1 MSKVYLAIPGAPDRL
16 LGHVDEAGRVY
27 RSQIGPD
34 NLVGHV
40 NLETGRIYEQRFGPD
55 KRVGHVDL
63 GSGKVVSTRLGPD
76 EHVGQVAIDGKLR
89 RAQALA
95 MDDYVGRV
103 EPFLSY
109 AHSAGALLLLALPA
123 LDEAASVE
131 ATAEAAPDMPADATS
146 ETPGQ
151 ETV

>member
-1 MSKVYLAIPGAPDRL
+1 MSKVYLAITGAPDQL

-34 NLVGHV
+34 NEIGHV

-63 GSGKVVSTRLGPD
+63 SSGRVVSTRLGPD
-76 EHVGQVAIDGKLR
+76 EHVGQVDADGKLR

-95 MDDYVGRV
+95 VDDYVGRV
-103 EPFLSY
+103 DPFLSY

-123 LDEAASVE
+123 LEQAASVE
-131 ATAEAAPDMPADATS
+131 ATAEAASDMPADATY
-146 ETPGQ
+146 ETPG
-151 ETV
+151 